1 MDLPNILA
9 KLRKERD
16 ALDEVISNLERLEQG
31 GRRGPGRPP
40 NLVVKSAT
48 NGTSHRYR
56 PPDLP
61 EDTR

>member
-9 KLRKERD
+9 KLRKERE
-16 ALDEVISNLERLEQG
+16 ALDVVISNLEHLEQA

-48 NGTSHRYR
+48 NGTSHGYR
-56 PPDLP
+56 SPDLP
-61 EDTR
+61 ADEG